1 MLSQR
6 LVMPQR
12 QQTWKIALI
21 VLLLIVFTAVLTI
34 TSPGGADYEASFYP
48 AAREVFAVRNPYNI
62 HSFLTP
68 PWTLIPVLPLALLPY
83 HLGRALFAILNL
95 VALGW
100 VLHRLQAKPIAAI
113 AYLLSPP
120 VLQCLLNAN
129 IEWMPL
135 IGLTLPP
142 RYGLFFVL
150 AKPQTGWVVAL
161 FWLVDAWREGGLKQ
175 VIATFAPLTIVT
187 LLSFLFF
194 GFWPLEFLTAG
205 DSTWQAN
212 WNASLFPLTIPV
224 GLALIVY
231 ALRTRQI
238 NAAFAAGPCLS
249 PYLMMH
255 GWGNV
260 LVSLFQR
267 NAEMVAAVVGWWAI
281 VVIQATGI
289 GL

>member
-1 MLSQR
+1 MLSQH
-6 LVMPQR
+6 LVMTANSQL
-12 QQTWKIALI
+12 WKIALI
-21 VLLLIVFTAVLTI
+21 ALLLVVFTAILTI
-34 TSPGGADYEASFYP
+34 ASPGGADYEASFYP
-48 AAREVFAVRNPYNI
+48 AAREVFALRNPYNI

-83 HLGRALFAILNL
+83 NLGRALFAIINL
-95 VALGW
+95 IALGW
-100 VLHRLQAKPIAAI
+100 VLYRLKAKPIAAV

-161 FWLVDAWREGGLKQ
+161 FWLVEAWRDGGFKQ
-175 VIATFAPLTIVT
+175 VVTTFAPLTLVT
-187 LLSFLFF
+187 LASFLFF
-194 GFWPLEFLTAG
+194 GFWPLEFLSAG
-205 DSTWQAN
+205 DSTWQAT

-231 ALRTRQI
+231 ALRARQV

-281 VVIQATGI
+281 VVIQAI